1 MRAHRFACNRVGAR
15 GSRAGSCGEQHGAQ
29 VSAQLPAHPD
39 TTSHAFSVKL
49 ALPCYTLHLRS
60 RPHAPSWNRL
70 RCFCVLDCQCVV
82 CVWQAPRHRRVVT
95 HAHRIEVASTAGAAL
110 PWALKDAERARAVRA
125 AGAAIAV
132 WEVRSRTGVVQRRV
146 LYGAARCRQRTG
158 DTTKGKVSGTALSLA
173 IWPACAH
180 EQGGFRSGLRVA
192 QLSQCGRFSLARRWC
207 NVCCTVL
214 RGAMRSSER
223 RRRRT
228 KLVITGAALASVTH
242 WVERARARRE
252 GVGGDLAAGCT

>member
-1 MRAHRFACNRVGAR
+1 M
-15 GSRAGSCGEQHGAQ
+15 
-29 VSAQLPAHPD
+29 
-39 TTSHAFSVKL
+39 
-49 ALPCYTLHLRS
+49 
-60 RPHAPSWNRL
+60 

-132 WEVRSRTGVVQRRV
+132 WEGVVQRRV

-207 NVCCTVL
+207 NVCCTVM

-242 WVERARARRE
+242 WVERTGLNTRVRF
-252 GVGGDLAAGCT
+252 GKGGGRTGGAVSECQVKAETVSPR

>member
-1 MRAHRFACNRVGAR
+1 MR
-15 GSRAGSCGEQHGAQ
+15 
-29 VSAQLPAHPD
+29 SASSA
-39 TTSHAFSVKL
+39 L

-132 WEVRSRTGVVQRRV
+132 WEVRSRRGVVQRRV

-158 DTTKGKVSGTALSLA
+158 DTTKGKVSGTALSLHSGNM
-173 IWPACAH
+173 ACMRTRA
-180 EQGGFRSGLRVA
+180 GWLPGRVAGRSGP
-192 QLSQCGRFSLARRWC
+192 
-207 NVCCTVL
+207 VL
-214 RGAMRSSER
+214 QS
-223 RRRRT
+223 
-228 KLVITGAALASVTH
+228 
-242 WVERARARRE
+242 
-252 GVGGDLAAGCT
+252 